1 MTVLD
6 ALLVDQGVLVLKS
19 SGAFIPG
26 QLGVEEVANKIML
39 SIVGIKATGLWVDSS
54 IVRRSRQLFWII
66 VSAML
71 YMVINQVNKSRLR
84 LTTQL
89 N

>member
-39 SIVGIKATGLWVDSS
+39 SIVGIKATGLWVASS

>member
-26 QLGVEEVANKIML
+26 QLGVVEVANKIML
-39 SIVGIKATGLWVDSS
+39 SIVGIKATGLWVASS